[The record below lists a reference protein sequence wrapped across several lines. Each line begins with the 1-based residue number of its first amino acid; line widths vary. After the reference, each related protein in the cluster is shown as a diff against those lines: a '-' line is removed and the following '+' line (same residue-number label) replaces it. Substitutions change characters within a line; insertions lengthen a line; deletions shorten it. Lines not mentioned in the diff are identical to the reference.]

1 VTVDLD
7 ERLAA
12 LARAVE
18 LADGRLEED
27 AVESAR
33 AVVHRAGRR
42 LGLDLDATVVALAGP
57 TGAGKSSLF
66 NALSGGELAAV
77 SRLRPTTGAA
87 EAAIWGGG
95 GDDLLDWLDVRRRH
109 RLPGDDLDGLVLVDL
124 PDFDSVEL
132 AHRLEVDRLVELVD
146 LVLWVVDPQK
156 YADAA
161 WHDRYLRAYAAHEEA
176 MAVVLNQA
184 DLLPAED
191 LAACLADLGR
201 LLQDELAGAVP
212 VLAVSARTGEGL
224 PALRALLAE
233 RVAARTAALLRLG
246 ADTQAAA
253 AGLAETSGDQNVG
266 GVRAEDR
273 ERVVEALADAAGAP
287 VVARAV
293 AASHRRRGS
302 LAAGWPFLRWIGWL
316 KRDPLRRLRLPETP
330 QEVVRTSLPG
340 PSAAQLARVETE
352 SRRLADGAVEGLPD
366 PWPRLARAAATSG
379 ADSLPDRLDRA
390 VGGADLG
397 VSRPGWWRFAGFVQR
412 VLAGAVV
419 VGLLWLLAL
428 AVAGYLRLED
438 LVPVPEVGDVEVPT
452 VLVLGGVALGVLLAL
467 VARTA
472 NRIGAARRARAAS
485 RSVRARVAEVS
496 DELVV
501 GPVERELAAHRELAL
516 ALATAAGETQRRGV
530 RARLRARTGAPARSQ
545 AASG

>member
-1 VTVDLD
+1 MTADLD
-7 ERLAA
+7 ERLAG

-18 LADGRLEED
+18 LADGRLEEEP
-27 AVESAR
+27 VEAAR
-33 AVVHRAGRR
+33 AVVARAGRR

-66 NALSGGELAAV
+66 NALAGGELAAV

-87 EAAIWGGG
+87 EAAMWGER

-109 RLPGDDLDGLVLVDL
+109 RLAGGDLDGLVLVDL

-161 WHDRYLRAYAAHEEA
+161 WHDRYLRAYAGHEEA

-184 DLLPAED
+184 DVLPAEA

-201 LLQDELAGAVP
+201 LLGEELAGAVP
-212 VLAVSARTGEGL
+212 VLAASARTGEGL
-224 PALRALLAE
+224 PALRRLLAD
-233 RVAARTAALLRLG
+233 RVAARNAALLRLA
-246 ADTQAAA
+246 ADTRAAA
-253 AGLAETSGDQNVG
+253 AGLAGTSGDPDAG
-266 GVRAEDR
+266 GVRADDR
-273 ERVVEALADAAGAP
+273 ERVLEALADAAGVP

-293 AASHRRRGS
+293 AAAHRRRGS
-302 LAAGWPFLRWIGWL
+302 LAAGWPFLRWIGRI

-330 QEVVRTSLPG
+330 QEAVRTSLPG

-352 SRRLADGAVEGLPD
+352 ARRLADRAVEGLPD
-366 PWPRLARAAATSG
+366 PWPRLARAAANSG
-379 ADSLPDRLDRA
+379 ADRLPDRLDRA
-390 VGGADLG
+390 VAGADLH
-397 VSRPGWWRFAGFVQR
+397 VTRPRWWRLAGFVQR
-412 VLAGAVV
+412 LLAGAVV

-428 AVAGYLRLED
+428 AVAGYLRLD
-438 LVPVPEVGDVEVPT
+438 DVVPVPEVEGVEVPT
-452 VLVLGGVALGVLLAL
+452 ALVLVGGAAGLLLAL
-467 VARTA
+467 VARAA
-472 NRIGAARRARAAS
+472 NRIGAGRRARAAS
-485 RSVRARVAEVS
+485 RAVRTRVAEVA

-501 GPVERELAAHRELAL
+501 EPVEHELAAHRELAL
-516 ALATAAGETQRRGV
+516 ALATAVGEAPRRGI
-530 RARLRARTGAPARSQ
+530 RGRLRPRAGPPARSP
-545 AASG
+545 AALG

>member
-7 ERLAA
+7 ERLTA

-27 AVESAR
+27 RVESAR

-66 NALSGGELAAV
+66 NALCGGELAAV

-87 EAAIWGGG
+87 EAAMWGGR
-95 GDDLLDWLDVRRRH
+95 GDDLLDWLEVRRRH
-109 RLPGDDLDGLVLVDL
+109 RLSADDLDGLVLLDL

-184 DLLPAED
+184 DLLSEES
-191 LAACLADLGR
+191 LAACLADLRR
-201 LLQDELAGAVP
+201 LLEDELAGAVP
-212 VLAVSARTGEGL
+212 VLDVSARSGEGL
-224 PALRALLAE
+224 PALRGLLAE
-233 RVAARTAALLRLG
+233 RVAARNAALLRLA

-253 AGLAETSGDQNVG
+253 AGLADASGDPSAG
-266 GVRAEDR
+266 GVRADDR
-273 ERVVEALADAAGAP
+273 ERVVEALADAAGAS

-302 LAAGWPFLRWIGWL
+302 LAAGWPFVRWVGRLR
-316 KRDPLRRLRLPETP
+316 RDPLRRLRLPETP
-330 QEVVRTSLPG
+330 QEVVRTALPG
-340 PSAAQLARVETE
+340 PSGAQLARAETE
-352 SRRLADGAVEGLPD
+352 SRRLADRAAEGLPD

-379 ADSLPDRLDRA
+379 ADELPDRLDRA
-390 VGGADLG
+390 VAGAELP
-397 VSRPGWWRFAGFVQR
+397 VLRPGWWRVAGLVQR
-412 VLAGAVV
+412 VLAAAVI

-428 AVAGYLRLED
+428 AATGYLRLDD
-438 LVPVPEVGDVEVPT
+438 LVPVPEVRGVEVPT
-452 VLVLGGVALGVLLAL
+452 GLVLAGVAGGALLAL
-467 VARTA
+467 VARTV
-472 NRIGAARRARAAS
+472 NRIGAARRARTAA
-485 RSVRARVAEVS
+485 RSVRARVADVA

-501 GPVERELAAHRELAL
+501 EPVERELAAHRELAL
-516 ALATAAGETQRRGV
+516 ALATAAGEAPRRGV
-530 RARLRARTGAPARSQ
+530 LGRLRARTGAPERSPV
-545 AASG
+545 ASG